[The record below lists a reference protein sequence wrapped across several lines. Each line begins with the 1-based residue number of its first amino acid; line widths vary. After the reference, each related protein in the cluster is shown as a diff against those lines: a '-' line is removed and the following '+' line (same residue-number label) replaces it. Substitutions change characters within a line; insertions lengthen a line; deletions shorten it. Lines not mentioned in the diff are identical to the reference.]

1 VSSASRRL
9 GRPELAAAF
18 YGGARIEHRE
28 QIAITAVIAATLR
41 REGVYVDIGTN
52 RGQVLREAVRVA
64 PEARHIAFEPI
75 PQLAAE
81 VSRAFPGVDC
91 RALAVADMSGSA
103 EFCHFRNLDGW
114 SGLRRSLSVS
124 DEQGDPEFITVQV
137 STLDEELREV
147 SPTVVKIDVEGAELG
162 VIEGGSAVLARDRP
176 VLIFEHV
183 ADAAELYGV
192 SATDLWAALEDLR
205 YEVFAVTGAGPYDRD
220 GFAREEGVVNWLGRP
235 A

>member
-1 VSSASRRL
+1 M

-18 YGGARIEHRE
+18 YSAARIEHRE

-41 REGVYVDIGTN
+41 RDGVYVDVGTN
-52 RGQVLREAVRVA
+52 RGQVLRDAVRVA

-81 VSRAFPGVDC
+81 VSAAFPGVDC
-91 RALAVADMSGSA
+91 RALAVAGESGTA

-137 STLDEELREV
+137 STLDAELRGV
-147 SPTVVKIDVEGAELG
+147 SPTVVKIDVEGAELE
-162 VIEGGSAVLARDRP
+162 VIEGGSAMLARERP

-183 ADAAELYGV
+183 AEAAELYGV
-192 SATDLWAALEDLR
+192 SAADLWDLLAGLD
-205 YEVFAVTGAGPYDRD
+205 YEVFAVTGAGPYDRN
-220 GFAREEGVVNWLGRP
+220 GFALERRVINWLGRP